1 MNQNY
6 KNSYKVTEKELV
18 SLSVYNVG
26 FQKCDPLYQWGPGIR
41 DHYLIHYIIS
51 GKGYYKIKNTT
62 FTLQAGDS
70 FLVYPNTE
78 VLYFADETDP
88 WEYAW
93 VGFTGS
99 DASMI
104 LKATDFSTERPVI
117 EHTPLGGSIH
127 RQILHIYD
135 ARGNEFEHAVEM
147 TGRLYTMLALFMHG
161 ATTNTTQNSANSY
174 VQKGI
179 EYISSNYSYHIT
191 VEDISAYVG
200 LSRSQL
206 FRSFE
211 SVLGQFNQKD
221 MVIPIKIVSF
231 VIELNYSNTMYG
243 KMKDFLSQ
251 TLAEIKE
258 AGLYKEERLIES
270 AQQAAITVK
279 GKEVLNFCANNY
291 LGLSNHPRLIKAS
304 QEMMNR
310 RGYGMSSVRFICGT
324 QDIHKELEAAIS
336 DYFQTEDTILYAAC
350 FDANG
355 GVFEPLFSDQDAI
368 ISDSLNHASII
379 DGVRLC
385 KAKRYRY
392 ANADMNEL
400 EKCLQEAQ
408 AQRFR
413 IIVTDGVF
421 SMDGNVA
428 PMDQICDL
436 AEKYDALVIVDESH
450 SAGVVGATGHG
461 VSELYKTH
469 GRVDIYTG
477 TLGKA
482 FGGALGGFT
491 TGRKEIIDLLR
502 QRSRPY
508 LFSNSL
514 AANFHH
520 PVCYHPN

>member
-117 EHTPLGGSIH
+117 EHTPLGESIH

-147 TGRLYTMLALFMHG
+147 TGRLYTMLALFVHG

-211 SVLGQFNQKD
+211 SVLGQSPKEYLTDFRMKQACYLLEHSDLSVTAIANSIGFDNGLYFSKT
-221 MVIPIKIVSF
+221 F
-231 VIELNYSNTMYG
+231 H
-243 KMKDFLSQ
+243 KMK
-251 TLAEIKE
+251 
-258 AGLYKEERLIES
+258 
-270 AQQAAITVK
+270 
-279 GKEVLNFCANNY
+279 
-291 LGLSNHPRLIKAS
+291 
-304 QEMMNR
+304 EMSPSEFRNLHK
-310 RGYGMSSVRFICGT
+310 
-324 QDIHKELEAAIS
+324 QDIS
-336 DYFQTEDTILYAAC
+336 
-350 FDANG
+350 
-355 GVFEPLFSDQDAI
+355 
-368 ISDSLNHASII
+368 
-379 DGVRLC
+379 
-385 KAKRYRY
+385 
-392 ANADMNEL
+392 
-400 EKCLQEAQ
+400 
-408 AQRFR
+408 
-413 IIVTDGVF
+413 
-421 SMDGNVA
+421 
-428 PMDQICDL
+428 
-436 AEKYDALVIVDESH
+436 
-450 SAGVVGATGHG
+450 
-461 VSELYKTH
+461 
-469 GRVDIYTG
+469 
-477 TLGKA
+477 
-482 FGGALGGFT
+482 
-491 TGRKEIIDLLR
+491 
-502 QRSRPY
+502 
-508 LFSNSL
+508 
-514 AANFHH
+514 
-520 PVCYHPN
+520 